1 MKYPLDA
8 TRETYAKLT
17 LMGKPVLF
25 TCSRVNRKTV
35 PEGMYMYEIRYS
47 DEGAEPCQI
56 GKWIM
61 VNYYGT
67 ILSKE
72 PFNLIPSKTTTNS
85 YCDFDYDTDWQFE
98 DWGWTMDTY
107 LQDEY
112 MEAV

>member
-56 GKWIM
+56 GK
-61 VNYYGT
+61 
-67 ILSKE
+67 
-72 PFNLIPSKTTTNS
+72 LITRGKT
-85 YCDFDYDTDWQFE
+85 
-98 DWGWTMDTY
+98 
-107 LQDEY
+107 
-112 MEAV
+112 

>member
-85 YCDFDYDTDWQFE
+85 
-98 DWGWTMDTY
+98 
-107 LQDEY
+107 
-112 MEAV
+112 